1 MFFQNQNMEIKSVL
15 MEFRPNL
22 SSINCFI
29 LLSTDIDTR
38 VKISV
43 KPDGITI
50 DNLDTSHK
58 IETKKLFVIK
68 NSSVFNFLVG
78 NKFISFSFLNER
90 SSNEELLQHNNN
102 NKLNKSLCSEL
113 SLVSN
118 EIYKVT
124 CSNCSSNLLID
135 KNASFQRILELPM
148 QFEMEDMFC
157 HLHSNE
163 DDEMNEE
170 EPLPAVINDKY
181 CHNDH
186 GSGESVAHKFQPNI
200 EDIFYAKFYILMN
213 NSIFKRETM
222 IQKDQSLHCKRCLH
236 LIGELSSNKNSI
248 KIWCENVHFDG
259 NYFYKTI
266 NSINMVIDAI
276 KSIIFSY
283 NIMPAITTVKIILE
297 CVVPSTNKKHNLLL
311 QVMDRNL
318 KIFKM
323 KSESLEL
330 EETKA
335 MKVMYC
341 ASHEEQTFGY
351 LNRKELFK
359 SWSKDLNVNCS
370 EISFEQFHNFYNYLS
385 GNSAL
390 IPHLHRTNDLFNFSY
405 IDL

>member
-1 MFFQNQNMEIKSVL
+1 MDIQSVL

-29 LLSTDIDTR
+29 LLSTDIDSR

-50 DNLDTSHK
+50 VNLETTHK
-58 IETKKLFVIK
+58 IDTKKLFVIK

-78 NKFISFSFLNER
+78 NRFISFSFLNER
-90 SSNEELLQHNNN
+90 SSNEELLQHNN
-102 NKLNKSLCSEL
+102 KLNKSLCSEL
-113 SLVSN
+113 SLVNNN
-118 EIYKVT
+118 EYKVT

-135 KNASFQRILELPM
+135 KSASFERILELPM

-163 DDEMNEE
+163 DDDMGEE
-170 EPLPAVINDKY
+170 EPIPVVINDKY
-181 CHNDH
+181 CYNDH
-186 GSGESVAHKFQPNI
+186 GSGESVAHKFQPNVK
-200 EDIFYAKFYILMN
+200 DIFYAKFYILMN
-213 NSIFKRETM
+213 NTIFKSDTM
-222 IQKDQSLHCKRCLH
+222 IQKDQSVHCKRCLH
-236 LIGELSSNKNSI
+236 LIGELSSIKSSL
-248 KIWCENVHFDG
+248 KIWCENIHFDS

-266 NSINMVIDAI
+266 NSINLVVDAI

-283 NIMPAITTVKIILE
+283 NIMPAVTTVKIILE
-297 CVVPSTNKKHNLLL
+297 CVVPNTNKKHNLLL

-323 KSESLEL
+323 NSQNFQLED
-330 EETKA
+330 TKA

-341 ASHEEQTFGY
+341 ASHEQQTSRKQ
-351 LNRKELFK
+351 NREELFK

-370 EISFEQFHNFYNYLS
+370 EISFELFHNFYNYLS
-385 GNSAL
+385 GNSVL
-390 IPHLHRTNDLFNFSY
+390 IPHMHRTNDLFNFSY